1 MKYKILCRALST
13 LHIVTSNHHQGP
25 GASQVVHP
33 DPVRRKGGGM
43 SAVITFVKISPFNA
57 MTGFQNLHQ
66 VVCQN
71 LYLCKET
78 FKFDSSTLK
87 ASYLGE
93 RQSQLTTT
101 AMGVR
106 GA

>member
-1 MKYKILCRALST
+1 MFAVGT
-13 LHIVTSNHHQGP
+13 L
-25 GASQVVHP
+25 
-33 DPVRRKGGGM
+33 
-43 SAVITFVKISPFNA
+43 VKIWPFNA

-71 LYLCKET
+71 LDLCEET

-93 RQSQLTTT
+93 RQRQLTTESWVL
-101 AMGVR
+101 GGR
-106 GA
+106 RC

>member
-1 MKYKILCRALST
+1 M
-13 LHIVTSNHHQGP
+13 
-25 GASQVVHP
+25 HP
-33 DPVRRKGGGM
+33 DPVKREGGV
-43 SAVITFVKISPFNA
+43 SVVVTLVKICPFNA

-71 LYLCKET
+71 LYLCEET

-93 RQSQLTTT
+93 RQSQLTTESWVL
-101 AMGVR
+101 GGR
-106 GA
+106 RC

>member
-1 MKYKILCRALST
+1 M
-13 LHIVTSNHHQGP
+13 
-25 GASQVVHP
+25 HP
-33 DPVRRKGGGM
+33 DPVKREGGRGGGM
-43 SAVITFVKISPFNA
+43 SVVTFVKISPFNA

-71 LYLCKET
+71 LYLCKEI
-78 FKFDSSTLK
+78 FKFDSSTMK

-101 AMGVR
+101 GSWVLGLLGGR
-106 GA
+106 RC

>member
-1 MKYKILCRALST
+1 MF
-13 LHIVTSNHHQGP
+13 
-25 GASQVVHP
+25 
-33 DPVRRKGGGM
+33 
-43 SAVITFVKISPFNA
+43 AVGTFVKISPFNA

-71 LYLCKET
+71 LYLCEET

-93 RQSQLTTT
+93 RQSQLTTESWVLG
-101 AMGVR
+101 GV
-106 GA
+106 GVNDEFF

>member
-1 MKYKILCRALST
+1 M
-13 LHIVTSNHHQGP
+13 
-25 GASQVVHP
+25 VHP
-33 DPVRRKGGGM
+33 DPVRREGGM

-66 VVCQN
+66 LVCQN
-71 LYLCKET
+71 IYLCEET

-101 AMGVR
+101 GCWGGV
-106 GA
+106 GVNDEFF